1 MLTGDRPEDP
11 YIGTLDVD
19 LVVDPIS
26 VPDEVYRTIAELL
39 RERGY
44 VQLDQPFRWLRPV
57 EIDGR
62 SIDVEVD
69 LLAPATPRSGTG
81 HRHERIG
88 GEPLA
93 RRTEGAELVRSGHVE
108 REIAGVLP
116 DGRPQR
122 VSVRVATPAAL
133 VILKALAIGQR
144 DKPKDAYDIDYVL
157 RHIGVEEVVAG
168 IQEFGAVEPVMKALA
183 VLTRSSVRSTRSGG
197 DLSSALA
204 SADGPS
210 RRGRPGSFPPLRTDR
225 ACVGMPLGRL
235 ADGERRAERV
245 PAAARLGHAAIAG
258 PPVDVAPR
266 AVPEAVKPDSAA
278 WMVRAARSDDGR
290 IELGACHRPTLAG
303 QRDSSDGTRFPPG

>member
-1 MLTGDRPEDP
+1 MAAVDPRDDPASVVAADRVLLELWTILAGFADAMTIVGGSAPPLLTGDRPDDP

-39 RERGY
+39 RGRGY
-44 VQLDQPFRWLRPV
+44 VQLDQPFRWLRAV
-57 EIDGR
+57 EIDRR

-116 DGRPQR
+116 DGRHHR
-122 VSVRVATPAAL
+122 VAVRVATPAAL
-133 VILKALAIGQR
+133 VILKALAMGQR

-157 RHIGVEEVVAG
+157 RHIGVGEVAAG
-168 IQEFGAVEPVMKALA
+168 IQEFGAIEPVKKAVSILA
-183 VLTRSSVRSTRSGG
+183 ERFDTIDAIGPTSV
-197 DLSSALA
+197 ALY
-204 SADGPS
+204 
-210 RRGRPGSFPPLRTDR
+210 RRGALGSAEADQAQAFAYARVEQLLAR
-225 ACVGMPLGRL
+225 AG
-235 ADGERRAERV
+235 
-245 PAAARLGHAAIAG
+245 
-258 PPVDVAPR
+258 
-266 AVPEAVKPDSAA
+266 
-278 WMVRAARSDDGR
+278 
-290 IELGACHRPTLAG
+290 
-303 QRDSSDGTRFPPG
+303 